1 MATTMVVVVEVTV
14 MVVATGTLEKPL
26 HLSFCSDFQPGYELG
41 SQVIGGYRRSASLRT
56 PLDSV
61 HRSSLCLWL
70 IFLLWISNHIS
81 EPQRSYLEL
90 ILKGSLFIIIIIIHH
105 ILLFIVALCWLC
117 VVIGYMYGG
126 QRTTLR
132 VLSFNP
138 IGSEDWVQVSGCPLF
153 HEPSHHPCLF

>member
-61 HRSSLCLWL
+61 HRSSLCL
-70 IFLLWISNHIS
+70 
-81 EPQRSYLEL
+81 
-90 ILKGSLFIIIIIIHH
+90 
-105 ILLFIVALCWLC
+105 
-117 VVIGYMYGG
+117 
-126 QRTTLR
+126 
-132 VLSFNP
+132 
-138 IGSEDWVQVSGCPLF
+138 
-153 HEPSHHPCLF
+153 